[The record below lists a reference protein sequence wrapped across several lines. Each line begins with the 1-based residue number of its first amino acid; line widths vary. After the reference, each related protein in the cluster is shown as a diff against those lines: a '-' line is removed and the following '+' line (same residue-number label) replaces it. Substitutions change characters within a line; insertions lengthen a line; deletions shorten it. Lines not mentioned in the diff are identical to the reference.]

1 MKGRVRRLNNLQNQS
16 QIHQICRTYQIKN
29 FLKSNEYAK
38 GINSK
43 VDNMEEQVV

>member
-1 MKGRVRRLNNLQNQS
+1 MS
-16 QIHQICRTYQIKN
+16 WTYQIKN
-29 FLKSNEYAK
+29 FKSNEYAK